1 MDMSEQLTMPA
12 RPVGSAWGQWLGQL
26 VLYAAFG
33 LFIGVFSQWPPY
45 RHLAPDAA
53 LIKLSMVHSG
63 KPRGAC
69 RERTA
74 EELASLPPNMRA
86 PVVCPRERSPV
97 TVELDIDDR
106 AVVRASA
113 PPSGLSQDGA
123 SALYVRVPVTAGERA
138 LAVRLNDDATVAGFP
153 YHLEQRVTLA
163 PGQVL
168 VIDFDAER
176 GGITLQ

>member
-1 MDMSEQLTMPA
+1 MSEGLALPA
-12 RPVGSAWGQWLGQL
+12 RAAPMAWVRWLGQL
-26 VLYAAFG
+26 VLYGAFG
-33 LFIGVFSQWPPY
+33 LFIGVFSQWPRY
-45 RHLAPDAA
+45 RHLPPDGA
-53 LIKLSMVHSG
+53 LIKLSFVHSG

-69 RERTA
+69 HERSA

-97 TVELDIDDR
+97 TVELDIDGR

-138 LAVRLNDDATVAGFP
+138 LAVRLNDDVTVDGFP
-153 YHLEQRVTLA
+153 YRLERRVQLA
-163 PGQVL
+163 PGQVM